1 MDVSYGLLMTPSVY
15 NDYYPK
21 LVTDAKNRVV
31 LNSSYAAAA
40 RAAGIPA
47 EGLTGTPSS
56 DVRNKFI
63 EALAANDVITPAK
76 ATTIQ
81 GTTYGNTIGL
91 GSTKNVTV
99 GTTDCTYD
107 ELLTLLKN

>member
-1 MDVSYGLLMTPSVY
+1 MDLTYGLLMSPSVY

-21 LVTDAKNRVV
+21 LVTDSKNRVI

-47 EGLTGTPSS
+47 EGLSGTPSS

-63 EALAANDVITPAK
+63 EGLASAGVITSAK
-76 ATTIQ
+76 QHLFKVQLIQ
-81 GTTYGNTIGL
+81 M
-91 GSTKNVTV
+91 
-99 GTTDCTYD
+99 
-107 ELLTLLKN
+107 